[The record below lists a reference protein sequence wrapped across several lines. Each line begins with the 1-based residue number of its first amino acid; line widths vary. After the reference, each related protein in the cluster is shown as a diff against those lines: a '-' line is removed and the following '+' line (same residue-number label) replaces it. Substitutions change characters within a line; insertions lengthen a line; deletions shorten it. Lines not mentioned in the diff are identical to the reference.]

1 MHEPKYSFVSFGGL
15 MRLIV
20 FVHFVT
26 VQDIMYHPGGEDAF
40 LYIAISHEFA
50 LLSCK

>member
-1 MHEPKYSFVSFGGL
+1 MVNTRIASSYSMHEPKYSFVSFGGL

-26 VQDIMYHPGGEDAF
+26 VQDMYHPGGEDAF
-40 LYIAISHEFA
+40 I
-50 LLSCK
+50 